1 MDYINSLFKVLI
13 EKFSQLPE
21 NVPKEHYRY
30 FVLTNYL
37 YILAFFAHAGLLISF
52 ALLGV
57 NSLAFFN
64 IGSCLLF
71 VIAFIT
77 NQRGYLALSIIIAAV
92 EVIAHAMLCVYIL
105 GWSSGF
111 QYYILGLIITFFA
124 SPLKKL
130 NLKVILASSM
140 ALIYISLNYYTQN
153 TLPIKFLAPIVLN
166 SFNVVNLLVCIFAL
180 SFSIFASDKAAAK
193 AESRLAEAL
202 KDVKQ
207 AQLET
212 EKKNQELASK
222 NQEMAKKNQEL
233 ASKNEELT
241 KSYKRANLIF
251 SALSEALPGTILEG
265 KYRLDDKIGAGGFG
279 AVFSATHLITKRHV
293 AVKVFQPM
301 GSNATA
307 EGLER
312 FQLEAILASRVNHH
326 NAIEVMDSGLSGGIA
341 FIIMELLKGHSLS
354 EELKK
359 KNIMSPKRC
368 AEILLPVCDVLA
380 KAHSAGIIHRDIKPE
395 NIFLH
400 YSEQGEVVKV
410 VDFGIAKLQ
419 GEIEGVAEQ
428 NLTGVGGMI
437 GTPTYMSPERLM
449 SNTCEAP
456 SDVYSVGIML
466 YEMLCGKPPFQSS
479 DLWKTIQMHL
489 NDAPPPMKAANPAV
503 SSEIEAI
510 VLQTL
515 KKDPNERPS
524 ARVLAEEFAKAL
536 NIELKPESRGHTQML
551 SSEKTVNITLAN
563 PGSIKTKP
571 L

>member
-1 MDYINSLFKVLI
+1 MDMDFIKGFL
-13 EKFSQLPE
+13 EKFSQLPA
-21 NVPKEHYRY
+21 NVPKEQYRY

-37 YILAFFAHAGLLISF
+37 YILALVAHSGLLTTF
-52 ALLGV
+52 ALVGV
-57 NSLAFFN
+57 ESLALFN
-64 IGSCLLF
+64 VGSCLLF
-71 VIAFIT
+71 IIAFIT
-77 NQRGYLALSIIIAAV
+77 NQRGYLALSIGIAAF
-92 EVIAHAMLCVYIL
+92 EVIAHAIVCIYVL
-105 GWSSGF
+105 GWSAGF
-111 QYYILGLIITFFA
+111 QYYILGLVITFFS

-130 NLKVILASSM
+130 NLKVILAASM

-153 TLPIKFLAPIVLN
+153 ALPIKTLPPILLN
-166 SFNVVNLLVCIFAL
+166 SFNVVNILVCIFAL
-180 SFSIFASDKAAAK
+180 SFSIFASDRAAAK
-193 AESRLAEAL
+193 AESQLAEAL
-202 KDVKQ
+202 KEIKQ

-233 ASKNEELT
+233 ANKNEELT
-241 KSYKRANLIF
+241 QSYKRANLIF

-265 KYRLDDKIGAGGFG
+265 RYRLDEKIGVGGFG
-279 AVFSATHLITKRHV
+279 AVFSATHLVTKRHV

-312 FQLEAILASRVNHH
+312 FQLEAILACRVNHH

-341 FIIMELLKGHSLS
+341 FIIMELLKGHPLS

-368 AEILLPVCDVLA
+368 GEIILPVCDVLA

-400 YSEQGEVVKV
+400 YSEEGEVVKV

-419 GEIEGVAEQ
+419 GEIEGVAGQ

-449 SNTCEAP
+449 SNTCEGP
-456 SDVYSVGIML
+456 SDIYSVGIML
-466 YEMLCGKPPFQSS
+466 YQMLCGHPPFQSN

-489 NDAPPPMKAANPAV
+489 NDVPPPIKPINSEV
-503 SSEIEAI
+503 STELEAI
-510 VLQTL
+510 VMKTL
-515 KKDPNERPS
+515 RKEPSERPT
-524 ARVLAEEFAKAL
+524 ARVLAEELAKTL
-536 NIELKPESRGHTQML
+536 NIKLKEENKGRTQIL
-551 SSEKTVNITLAN
+551 SSEKLSESQNQIDPA
-563 PGSIKTKP
+563 SIRTKP